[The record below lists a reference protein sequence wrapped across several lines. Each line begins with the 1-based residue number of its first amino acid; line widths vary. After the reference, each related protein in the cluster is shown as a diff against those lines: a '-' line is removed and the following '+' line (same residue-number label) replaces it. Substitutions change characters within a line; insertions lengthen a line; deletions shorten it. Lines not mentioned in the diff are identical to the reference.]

1 MPIVIT
7 HKTVASDPQDPLLG
21 ATEWNEAHDISGIA
35 ISDVSGLQTALDSKL
50 SNTFETIS
58 KNLKSYPY
66 VLNYTDDVLTSIVYD
81 LGGGNEITKTLNY
94 TEADLTSIV
103 LSGDTPAGIDLTK
116 TLSYTS
122 GDLTGIAYS

>member
-21 ATEWNEAHDISGIA
+21 ANEWNETHDISGIA

-50 SNTFETIS
+50 SNAFETIS

-66 VLNYTDDVLTSIVYD
+66 VLNYTDNALTSIVYD
-81 LGGGNEITKTLNY
+81 LGGGDEITKTLNY
-94 TEADLTSIV
+94 TGADLTSIV

-116 TLSYTS
+116 TLSYTN
-122 GDLTGIAYS
+122 GDLTGIEYS